1 MLKTV
6 RMSVHNKSVYSWAL
20 YDWANSAFATTVLAG
35 FFPIFFKEFWS
46 TGVDA
51 TVSTFRLGA
60 ANSIASLAIV
70 VLAPVLGAIADA
82 GGSRKRWLTV
92 FALMGITMTGALYFV
107 GQGNW
112 GVAIGIYAIAALGFS
127 GANIFYDSL
136 LISVAPAD
144 KLHFV
149 SGLGFAI
156 GYLGGGILFSFNVS
170 LTLWPEFFG
179 LSDASAA
186 VRVSFVCVA
195 LWWAVFSVPLLL
207 FVEESERTSN
217 QANDGTIKR
226 AFSQLALTFSKVR
239 QLRMVFLFLLGYWF
253 YIDGVHTVIRMAVD
267 YGLSLGFDSNVLIV
281 ALLVTQ
287 FVGFPSAIVFG
298 KLGEKIGAK
307 TGIFI
312 GIGVYLAITVW
323 AVFIDQVY
331 EFYVLAIAVGLVQ
344 GGVQALSR
352 SLYAQI
358 IPQRMAGEF
367 FGFYNML
374 GKFAAVIGPVLMGW
388 TGLIFNNPRVSILSL
403 AILLIIG
410 VFLLS
415 RVNVEQGQQAAKSL

>member
-1 MLKTV
+1 
-6 RMSVHNKSVYSWAL
+6 MSAHNKSVYSWAF

-46 TGVDA
+46 IGTDA

-60 ANSIASLAIV
+60 ANSAASLIIV
-70 VLAPVLGAIADA
+70 VLAPILGAIADA
-82 GGSRKRWLTV
+82 GGSRKRWLMV
-92 FALMGITMTGALYFV
+92 FALMGIVMTGALYFIE
-107 GQGNW
+107 QGSW
-112 GVAIGIYAIAALGFS
+112 GAAIGIYAIAALGFS

-136 LISVAPAD
+136 LVSVAPED

-149 SGLGFAI
+149 SGLGFAM
-156 GYLGGGILFSFNVS
+156 GYLGGGILFSFNVW

-179 LSDASAA
+179 LDDATTA
-186 VRVSFVCVA
+186 VRLSFICVA
-195 LWWAVFSVPLLL
+195 VWWAIFSVPLLL
-207 FVEESERTSN
+207 FVKEPDRTSN
-217 QANDGTIKR
+217 QGDESTVKR
-226 AFSQLALTFSKVR
+226 AFKQLKLTFSKIR

-253 YIDGVHTVIRMAVD
+253 YIDGVDTVIRMAVD

-298 KLGEKIGAK
+298 KLGENIGAK
-307 TGIFI
+307 PGIVI
-312 GIGVYLAITVW
+312 CIGVYLAITVW
-323 AVFIDQVY
+323 AVFIDEVY
-331 EFYVLAIAVGLVQ
+331 EFYVMAIAVGLVQ

-388 TGLIFNNPRVSILSL
+388 TGLIFGNPRVSILSL
-403 AILLIIG
+403 AILFIIG
-410 VFLLS
+410 AFLLS
-415 RVNVEQGQQAAKSL
+415 RVNVEQGQQAAKSI